1 MKKSFLLFA
10 LVLGFL
16 PSIFAQTADLTV
28 DEIAANYIET
38 IGGEEAWRKVNNMK
52 MEAKSAMFGMEFPT
66 TVSMASPNH
75 FRLDVNIQGQKMIQ
89 SFDGETAWQIMP
101 MMGITTPTK
110 MSEEEAT
117 AVNQAELLP
126 EFIDYEKRGYTIELA
141 DAREVEG
148 VATQG
153 VKLSDGKKK
162 TLVYYFDL
170 ETFVP
175 IMTSTTVM
183 EGQMKG
189 SVVETYLSEYDE
201 IEGGIIMPF
210 STETKI
216 DGKSFSKMTAEKIII
231 NTEMEEGMFAMPKE

>member
-10 LVLGFL
+10 LVLGLL
-16 PSIFAQTADLTV
+16 PAVFGQAAELTA
-28 DEIAANYIET
+28 DEIAAKYIEVT
-38 IGGEEAWRKVNNMK
+38 GGEEAWRGIKNIQ
-52 MEAKSAMFGMEFPT
+52 MEAKSAMYGMEFPT
-66 TVSMASPNH
+66 LVTMSYPNH

-101 MMGITTPTK
+101 MMGITTPTN

-117 AVNQAELLP
+117 SVNQSEVLP
-126 EFIDYEKRGYTIELA
+126 EFIDYANRGYTIELA
-141 DAREVEG
+141 DAREIEG

-175 IMTSTTVM
+175 IMTSTTIM
-183 EGQMKG
+183 EGQGKG
-189 SVVETYLSEYDE
+189 SVVDSYMSEYDE
-201 IEGGIIMPF
+201 VDGVILPF

-216 DGKSFSKMTAEKIII
+216 DGQTLMKMTVQKITTNTELEPNLFSK
-231 NTEMEEGMFAMPKE
+231 PKE

>member
-1 MKKSFLLFA
+1 MFA
-10 LVLGFL
+10 LILGIL
-16 PSIFAQTADLTV
+16 PSIFAQASEFTADEL
-28 DEIAANYIET
+28 AANYIEA
-38 IGGEEAWRKVNNMK
+38 IGGEEAWRKVENMT
-52 MEAKSAMFGMEFPT
+52 MEAKSAMFGMDFPT
-66 TVSMASPNH
+66 TVSMDAPNR

-117 AVNQAELLP
+117 NVNQTELLP
-126 EFIDYEKRGYTIELA
+126 EFIDYEKRGYTIELV
-141 DAREVEG
+141 DAREIEG

-183 EGQMKG
+183 EGQGKG
-189 SVVETYLSEYDE
+189 SLIESYMSEYDE
-201 IEGGIIMPF
+201 VEGGLILPF
-210 STETKI
+210 STEVKV
-216 DGKSFSKMTAEKIII
+216 DGKLLQKLIVEKVMI
-231 NTEMEEGMFAMPKE
+231 NTEMEEGMFSMPKE